1 MKVYLDNN
9 ASTRADPVVIE
20 AMMPYFSDIISPPS
34 SDYGHSFGVE
44 AKQALD
50 SARETLASKINVH
63 SSEIVF
69 TSGQAESNNF
79 AIKGIALA
87 NLKRKRKI
95 FIASSV
101 SHSTILDSLSSLKKH
116 GFEVKL
122 IKVDSEGFID
132 RSHLQKLLTE
142 NNELPLLVSIPHGN
156 VEIGTVENIQEIS
169 SICHE
174 YKVPLHVEATYSFCK
189 IPLDAS
195 LVDMATITSHLI
207 HGPKGVGAL
216 YIKKGLKIQ
225 RLIDGGL
232 QENKKRG
239 GTENLPGI
247 VGFAKAAELYTP
259 AINEKVR
266 ELRDYL
272 WETFNKKISDFKV
285 TGPTDRDKRLP
296 NHFSVVINYVE
307 GESILLHLDLLDFMI
322 ATGSACSSKQL
333 KASHVLSAI
342 GLPTEV
348 SHGSVR
354 VGLSKYNTKEEI
366 NQFIDHLV
374 NIVERLRAISP
385 MNADFMREWQEMKD
399 QGVIEENNHHH
410 DFEEIEDE

>member
-9 ASTRADPVVIE
+9 ASSRVDPTVIE
-20 AMMPYFSDIISPPS
+20 AMTPYFTDIISPPS

-50 SARETLASKINVH
+50 SARGIIATKINVDP
-63 SSEIVF
+63 SEVIF

-87 NLKRKRKI
+87 NINKESKTLV
-95 FIASSV
+95 ASSV
-101 SHSTILDSLSSLKKH
+101 SHSTILDSLSSLKRL
-116 GFEVKL
+116 GFNVEL
-122 IKVDSEGFID
+122 INVDSEGFVD
-132 RSHLQKLLTE
+132 RNHLRQLLGSSD
-142 NNELPLLVSIPHGN
+142 NPPLLVSIPHGN
-156 VEIGTVENIQEIS
+156 VEIGTAEDIDEIA

-174 YKVPLHVEATYSFCK
+174 YDVPIHIEATYSFCK
-189 IPLDAS
+189 VPLDAS
-195 LVDMATITSHLI
+195 VVDMATITSHLI

-232 QENKKRG
+232 QENRKRG

-247 VGFAKAAELYTP
+247 VGFAKAVEIYSSE
-259 AINEKVR
+259 INEKVR
-266 ELRDYL
+266 RLRDFL
-272 WETFNKKISDFKV
+272 WQIFEEKISEFKI
-285 TGPTDRDKRLP
+285 TGPINKDKRLP

-307 GESILLHLDLLDFMI
+307 GESILLHLDMLDFMI

-342 GLPTEV
+342 GLPTEI

-354 VGLSKYNTKEEI
+354 IGLSKYNTEEEVK
-366 NQFIDHLV
+366 QFVEHLAG
-374 NIVERLRAISP
+374 IVERLRAFSP

-399 QGVIEENNHHH
+399 QGMVDEENHHH
-410 DFEEIEDE
+410 DFDMEDD